1 MPMPPHAEA
10 GAPLSVIA
18 LPGAEAIADRLDGAL
33 GASRI
38 GLQSRR
44 FPDGERYLR
53 VLDAVDG
60 RELLVATA
68 LRDPD
73 AQLPSLFFLA
83 DTLRELGAS
92 RVGLVAPY
100 LPYMRQDARFH
111 SGEAVTSRS
120 IAAWVDAHFDGL
132 VTVDPHLHR
141 IKTLGELFRVPGVV
155 ASSAGAIAAWVRAHV
170 PRPHIVGPDAE
181 SEPWA
186 TEVAQGAGCAYS
198 MLKKTRLGDREVQI
212 NLPPLERARLHA
224 GAGRRHHL
232 ECADDGG
239 CGQRAARRRVR
250 GQRLHRRARGVRRR
264 CRAAPGAGW
273 CRPGR
278 QLQHAAARQ
287 QCDRRDAGAR
297 RRGHGAAAGL
307 GRRVGARHRPSIRVM
322 TGAAAP
328 RKGA

>member
-18 LPGAEAIADRLDGAL
+18 LPGAEAIADRLAGAL
-33 GASRI
+33 DASRT

-44 FPDGERYLR
+44 FPDGEAYLR

-73 AQLPSLFFLA
+73 PQLPSLFFLA

-111 SGEAVTSRS
+111 NGEAVTSRS
-120 IAAWVDAHFDGL
+120 VAAWVDARFDGL

-141 IKTLGELFRVPGVV
+141 IKTLGELYRVPGIV
-155 ASSAGAIAAWVRAHV
+155 ASSAGAIAAWVREHV
-170 PRPHIVGPDAE
+170 PRPHIFGPDAE
-181 SEPWA
+181 SEQWA
-186 TEVAQGAGCAYS
+186 AEVAQGAGCAYS

-212 NLPPLERARLHA
+212 TLPPLEAARGCTPVLVDDIISSAQTMAVAVGALRAAGFADSVCIGVHAVFGDAAEQRLAQA
-224 GAGRRHHL
+224 GAGRVVSCNTLPHASNAIDVTPAL
-232 ECADDGG
+232 AD
-239 CGQRAARRRVR
+239 AVMA
-250 GQRLHRRARGVRRR
+250 LRRAWADGSARGI
-264 CRAAPGAGW
+264 
-273 CRPGR
+273 
-278 QLQHAAARQ
+278 
-287 QCDRRDAGAR
+287 D
-297 RRGHGAAAGL
+297 
-307 GRRVGARHRPSIRVM
+307 
-322 TGAAAP
+322 P
-328 RKGA
+328 RSAS

>member
-212 NLPPLERARLHA
+212 NLPPLERARGCTPVLVDDIISSAQTMAVAVSALRAAGFADSVCIGVHAVFGDAAEQRLAQA
-224 GAGRRHHL
+224 GAGRVVSCNTLPHASNAIDVTPAL
-232 ECADDGG
+232 AD
-239 CGQRAARRRVR
+239 AVMA
-250 GQRLHRRARGVRRR
+250 LRRAWADGSARGI
-264 CRAAPGAGW
+264 
-273 CRPGR
+273 
-278 QLQHAAARQ
+278 
-287 QCDRRDAGAR
+287 D
-297 RRGHGAAAGL
+297 
-307 GRRVGARHRPSIRVM
+307 
-322 TGAAAP
+322 P
-328 RKGA
+328 RSAS